1 MERLS
6 PMRMGPGHWIAKLV
20 GVSLILGGLIP
31 ATASATITVG
41 SDLSLTPTSSAN
53 TCTLSTAPCTQLTA
67 NVHAGNLHPAL
78 SPTNGTVV
86 GWGIRTGATCGP
98 VAGPCTPTDL
108 VTFRLGKLIPGTN
121 TAVGVATGPT
131 VALKPPPAVKLQYPG
146 QYFFPGPGPAIH
158 VGDSVGIDTSATWA
172 ISANPGGCFN
182 GAYYV
187 TFHPVLT
194 DGGSP
199 QSFDA
204 NGACELLVNAVVEP
218 STTVKFGK
226 LKGPF
231 KGIYLLTVE
240 VPGPGE
246 LSLRGKGVA
255 RQVAWSSVA
264 RMSKTVSEAGKAKLK
279 IKPKGRVRRALAS
292 GHGAKVK
299 VKVTFAPVGGVPG
312 TTKHKLKLK
321 S

>member
-1 MERLS
+1 LTHTDGLARRIARLT
-6 PMRMGPGHWIAKLV
+6 GLAV
-20 GVSLILGGLIP
+20 GLAALLP
-31 ATASATITVG
+31 ATSQATITVG

-67 NVHAGNLHPAL
+67 NVHAGNLYPAL

-98 VAGPCTPTDL
+98 VAGPCSPTDL
-108 VTFRLGKLIPGTN
+108 VTFRLGRLIPGTN

-146 QYFFPGPGPAIH
+146 QYFFPGPGPPIH

-194 DGGSP
+194 NGGSP
-199 QSFDA
+199 QFFDA
-204 NGACELLVNAVVEP
+204 NASCELLVNAVVEP
-218 STTVKFGK
+218 SSTVKFGK

-231 KGIYLLTVE
+231 KGIYFLTVE

-255 RQVAWSSVA
+255 RQASAGVGTI
-264 RMSKTVSEAGKAKLK
+264 SKTVAKAGEAKVK
-279 IKPKGRVRRALAS
+279 IKPKGKVKRALARS
-292 GHGAKVK
+292 SKAKVK
-299 VKVTFAPVGGVPG
+299 VKITFAPVGGVPG
-312 TTKHKLKLK
+312 TTKHKLKLR

>member
-1 MERLS
+1 LRDQGELRRRTAELS
-6 PMRMGPGHWIAKLV
+6 ALALAL
-20 GVSLILGGLIP
+20 GVAAFAP
-31 ATASATITVG
+31 AASQATITVG

-53 TCTLSTAPCTQLTA
+53 ACTLSTAPCTQLTA
-67 NVHAGNLHPAL
+67 NVHAGNLYPAT

-146 QYFFPGPGPAIH
+146 QYFFPGPGPPIH

-172 ISANPGGCFN
+172 ISAYPGSCLN
-182 GAYYV
+182 GAFHV
-187 TFHPVLT
+187 TFHPVLSN
-194 DGGSP
+194 GGSP

-218 STTVKFGK
+218 SSTVKFGK
-226 LKGPF
+226 LKGNF
-231 KGIYLLTVE
+231 IAVV
-240 VPGPGE
+240 VPGPGQ
-246 LSLRGKGVA
+246 LSLSGKGVA
-255 RQVAWSSVA
+255 RQATGSERA
-264 RMSKTVSEAGKAKLK
+264 AASKTVTEAGTVKLR
-279 IKPKGRVRRALAS
+279 IKPKGRAKRALQRT
-292 GHGAKVK
+292 GKAKVLI
-299 VKVTFAPVGGVPG
+299 KVTFSPVGGTPS
-312 TTKHKLKLK
+312 TTRHKLKLRR
-321 S
+321 